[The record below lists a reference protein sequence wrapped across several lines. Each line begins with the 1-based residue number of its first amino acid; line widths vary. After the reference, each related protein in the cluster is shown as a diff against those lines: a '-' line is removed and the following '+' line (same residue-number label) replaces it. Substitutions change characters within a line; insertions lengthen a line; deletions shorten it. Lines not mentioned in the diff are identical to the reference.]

1 LRNPDISNPMN
12 YEKHLRRIR
21 SKIFDYPPE
30 KEEKADRVL
39 RKLKDAF
46 LKTRP
51 IASEYHPFYACE

>member
-1 LRNPDISNPMN
+1 MN
-12 YEKHLRRIR
+12 YEKHLVRIR
-21 SKIFDYPPE
+21 SKIFDYPLE

>member
-1 LRNPDISNPMN
+1 MN

-21 SKIFDYPPE
+21 SKIFDYPAE

>member
-1 LRNPDISNPMN
+1 MN

-21 SKIFDYPPE
+21 SKIFDFPLK

-51 IASEYHPFYACE
+51 ISSEYHSFYACE